1 VTTSIKQLPVD
12 LEELCIALEAEAGEL
27 RWYLDL
33 HSGDVILVSA
43 EYDPNEYGGLT
54 REAIEGAPDRFHLV
68 LPQGARDAVE
78 DMRAFASQLEDSRL
92 KESLEL
98 ALEAPR
104 PDRRFRAVLG
114 WLPEEL
120 ERWHTFRNLRCSTR
134 AREWLQTLGVEAVP
148 RG

>member
-1 VTTSIKQLPVD
+1 MTFRQLPVD
-12 LEELCIALEAEAGEL
+12 LEELCIAREAETGEL

-33 HSGDVILVSA
+33 HSGDVILVNG
-43 EYDPNEYGGLT
+43 EYDPSEYGGLT
-54 REAIEGAPDRFHLV
+54 PEAIESQPDRYRRV
-68 LPQGARDAVE
+68 APQDPTDTVG
-78 DMRAFASQLEDSRL
+78 DMRAFAGQLEDSRL

-98 ALEAPR
+98 ALTAPR

-114 WLPEEL
+114 WLPAEL

-134 AREWLQTLGVEAVP
+134 ARDWLQSLGVEPVP